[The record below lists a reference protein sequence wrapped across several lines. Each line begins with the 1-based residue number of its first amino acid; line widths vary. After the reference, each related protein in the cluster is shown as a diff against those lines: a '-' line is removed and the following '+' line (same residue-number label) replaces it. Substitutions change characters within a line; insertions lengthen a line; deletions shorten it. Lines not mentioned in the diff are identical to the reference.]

1 MKPKKVVYMV
11 VIMSNIK
18 KKVAEIM
25 KTDYAV
31 RKKAKLGLYLNTNW
45 LFSYNGFTDFVL
57 TSVRGIGKT
66 VIGLE
71 IGIQLKKK
79 YGNENVKVYYFR
91 INDNSIKALLKPD
104 KAVDPYL
111 MHKYDMDITIK
122 TNKVFNRGKL
132 LYEAYPLVS
141 AASIG
146 KGVNLYDCNY
156 FKDCKQGG
164 KKKFIVTIWDEFMQD
179 DGVGKKSIGDP
190 VKQYRIY
197 KEALLRDQEVLDYN
211 AVYNILLAN
220 NVSECAN
227 VTGQLYN
234 YIPNPNNYKRVKL
247 KRKRTVF
254 WNVEVTQQYRDK
266 RKKSYNANMM
276 DYNDDPN
283 YAKVERD
290 LSMIKP
296 KKTQIHKVT
305 QLIMFTKQKSDWFCV
320 YDNKYIRKYK
330 NEQVNK
336 NKIITMR
343 RHNDK
348 PFNPELVTA
357 VFDLY
362 DSMCYSYCDIISMA
376 SFQARMRELKAK

>member
-1 MKPKKVVYMV
+1 MANMK
-11 VIMSNIK
+11 
-18 KKVAEIM
+18 EIM
-25 KTDYAV
+25 QQAV
-31 RKKAKLGLYLNTNW
+31 RKSERKERKKAILGLYLNTNW
-45 LFSYNGFTDFVL
+45 IFSYNGFTDFVL

-66 VIGLE
+66 VIGME
-71 IGIQLKKK
+71 IIIQLIRK
-79 YGNENVKVYYFR
+79 YGAENVKAYYFR

-111 MHKYDMDITIK
+111 IDKYDMDITIK
-122 TNKVFNRGKL
+122 GNKVFNHGKP

-156 FKDCKQGG
+156 FNGCHQGG

-179 DGVGKKSIGDP
+179 DGVGRKSVGDP

-247 KRKRTVF
+247 TRKRTVF
-254 WNVEVTQQYRDK
+254 WNVEVTKAYKEK
-266 RKKSYNANMM
+266 RAKSYNANMM

-305 QLIMFTKQKSDWFCV
+305 QLIMFSKQKSDWFCI
-320 YDNKYIRKYK
+320 YDGKYIRKYHG
-330 NEQVNK
+330 ETVNK
-336 NKIITMR
+336 NRIVTMR

-348 PFNPELVTA
+348 VFNPELVQNI
-357 VFDLY
+357 FDLY
-362 DSMCYSYCDIISMA
+362 DSMCYIYCDIISMA